1 MSMMVFDDFQNYT
14 NGIYTQQSDMLI
26 GGHSL
31 RGIGWGHDTDG
42 SLYWIV
48 HNSFGETWGDKGIG
62 KIKAGQV
69 GIDVWA
75 LSCNPDMIVT

>member
-1 MSMMVFDDFQNYT
+1 MSLMVYDDLPYFT
-14 NGIYTQQSDMLI
+14 AGIYTQKSEVLV

-48 HNSFGETWGDKGIG
+48 HNSWGEGWGEKGVG
-62 KIKAGQV
+62 KIKAGQA

-75 LSCNPDMIVT
+75 LSCNPDMIVD